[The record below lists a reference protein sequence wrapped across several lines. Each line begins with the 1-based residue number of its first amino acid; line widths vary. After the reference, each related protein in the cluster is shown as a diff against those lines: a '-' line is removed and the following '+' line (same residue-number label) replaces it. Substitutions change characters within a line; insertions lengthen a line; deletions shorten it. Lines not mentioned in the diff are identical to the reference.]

1 MKDSIFKDKDEE
13 EELEE
18 NTEQEQEQEEPE
30 ESEKPEK
37 PEQEE
42 EEDDAY
48 KPYIARREEE
58 LEPGE
63 HRRDK
68 KGRVWLKTTPDED

>member
-13 EELEE
+13 EEIEE
-18 NTEQEQEQEEPE
+18 NVEQEQEEQE
-30 ESEKPEK
+30 
-37 PEQEE
+37 EQEE
-42 EEDDAY
+42 DDDAY
-48 KPYIARREEE
+48 KPYISRREEE

-63 HRRDK
+63 YRRDK